1 MTTETHREVVR
12 DLGAAAKDAS
22 RTLRTL
28 DRAAKDAALLRMAR
42 VLEEQQ
48 QNILEANAL
57 DVAAAEQAGL
67 EPALVDRLRLD
78 EGRLAGVVAAVR
90 QVAELDDPVGEILKG
105 WSAAQE
111 LQLQKVRVPIGVI
124 GIIYESR
131 PNVTVDAATLC
142 FKAGNAVL
150 LRGGSEAV
158 HSNRALGAALA
169 QALAEEGLP
178 AGCIGV
184 VPFTDREG
192 VRHMAEMDECLD
204 LIIPRGGHKLIE
216 TVVSLAR
223 MPVLK
228 HYNGVCHV
236 YVDATA
242 DLEMA
247 AAISENAKVQRPG
260 VCNAMETLLVHRDVA
275 ADFLPFHAARLQEL
289 GVEIRGDETVCEL
302 VPSATPA
309 MAADWPEEFLDL
321 ILAVRVVDS
330 LDEATAHI
338 ARYGSSHT
346 EAIVTEDEE
355 AAERFLAEVDS
366 STVLWNASTR
376 FADGG
381 EFGFGAEIGISTDK
395 LHARG
400 PMALEEL
407 TIYKYVARGTGQ
419 VRS

>member
-48 QNILEANAL
+48 QRILEANAL

-105 WSAAQE
+105 WSAAQD

-204 LIIPRGGHKLIE
+204 LLIPRGGHKLIE

-236 YVDATA
+236 YVDAAA

-289 GVEIRGDETVCEL
+289 G
-302 VPSATPA
+302 
-309 MAADWPEEFLDL
+309 
-321 ILAVRVVDS
+321 
-330 LDEATAHI
+330 
-338 ARYGSSHT
+338 
-346 EAIVTEDEE
+346 
-355 AAERFLAEVDS
+355 
-366 STVLWNASTR
+366 
-376 FADGG
+376 
-381 EFGFGAEIGISTDK
+381 
-395 LHARG
+395 
-400 PMALEEL
+400 
-407 TIYKYVARGTGQ
+407 
-419 VRS
+419 